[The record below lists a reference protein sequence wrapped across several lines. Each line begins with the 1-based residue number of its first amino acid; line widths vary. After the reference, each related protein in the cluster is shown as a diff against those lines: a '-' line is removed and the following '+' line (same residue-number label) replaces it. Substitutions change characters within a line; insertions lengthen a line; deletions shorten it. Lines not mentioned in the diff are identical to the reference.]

1 MKKLKCLKHFK
12 IISFFF
18 LFIVRCLNI
27 LCSDVLLGNASK
39 VLLPTNW
46 PNNWNNSIIP
56 FVFNF
61 YSPSPKRLISLVE
74 KGHSYIE
81 ERSCLTF
88 KEHDPRNVANLADF
102 TYLYYTYSGVLE
114 SCCLPFFIKSSG
126 RRLVL
131 ITPLCTLPAEV
142 AHATMHAIGL
152 QHKKHESFLQNEV
165 KAIMFNKDCKK
176 RIRKIKAF
184 EN

>member
-27 LCSDVLLGNASK
+27 LCSDVLLGNG
-39 VLLPTNW
+39 
-46 PNNWNNSIIP
+46 
-56 FVFNF
+56 
-61 YSPSPKRLISLVE
+61 PKRLISLVE

>member
-1 MKKLKCLKHFK
+1 MKKLKRLKQFE
-12 IISFFF
+12 IIP
-18 LFIVRCLNI
+18 LFVLFTVIYLNFI
-27 LCSDVLLGNASK
+27 SSDVLLGNSSK
-39 VLLPTNW
+39 ILLPANW
-46 PNNWNNSIIP
+46 PNNWNDSIIP

-61 YSPSPKRLISLVE
+61 YSPSIKRLISLVQ

-88 KEHDPRNVANLADF
+88 KEHDPRIVANLANF
-102 TYLYYTYSGVLE
+102 SYLYYSYSGVLE
-114 SCCLPFFIKSSG
+114 SCCLPFFIKPSG

-165 KAIMFNKDCKK
+165 KALMFNKDCKK
-176 RIRKIKAF
+176 RNRNMKAF